1 MLAPNFGIN
10 ASQRDLAVKDLLN
23 GLAKWRL
30 WGKLGWNDILQRYRL
45 SALGPLW
52 ITASM
57 AIMVV
62 SLGAIYAS
70 IFKTPPQE
78 FIPFL
83 CIGLLVWGYISSI
96 LLESGSLFTNSTSY
110 IKAIRLP
117 YTFYVMRF
125 MWSKIIIFA
134 HNFIIYFGVLIYF
147 QIWPGVNALLAIPG
161 LLILTL
167 NGALISIVLGMVSTR
182 FRDIPQIIASATQI
196 LFFITPVIWRPTLL
210 KDHVWVMTFNP
221 FYHLFEVARL
231 PLLGEIPS
239 LENYLVTVFIT
250 LINLIVTAIF
260 FTRFRS
266 RIAYW
271 V

>member
-1 MLAPNFGIN
+1 MLSSILGISAP
-10 ASQRDLAVKDLLN
+10 QRDMALKDFVD
-23 GLAKWRL
+23 GLARWRL
-30 WGKLGWNDILQRYRL
+30 WVKLGWNDILQRYRL

-57 AIMVV
+57 AIMVA

-70 IFKTPPQE
+70 LFNTPPHE

-117 YTFYVMRF
+117 YSLYVLRF
-125 MWSKIIIFA
+125 MWSKIIVFA

-147 QIWPGVNALLAIPG
+147 QIWPGSAALLAIPG
-161 LLILTL
+161 LIILTL
-167 NGALISIVLGMVSTR
+167 NGALISLVLGMVSAR
-182 FRDIPQIIASATQI
+182 FRDIPQIIASMTQL
-196 LFFITPVIWRPTLL
+196 LFFITPIIWRPTLL
-210 KDHVWVMTFNP
+210 KDHIWVLTFNP

-239 LENYLVTVFIT
+239 ITNYLVTAFIT
-250 LINLIVTAIF
+250 IVNLIVTVIF